1 MVHIYIVE
9 KPGFIYMT
17 LEFRL
22 LFIPHQGNL
31 LVTIAGRQTHRHT
44 ISTVLR
50 ILKNKKIWIREKRS
64 NIDRKELAK
73 NVLEKNIWINV
84 KTKDRK
90 HTPHVLY
97 IHQQVMFT
105 MQCKACK
112 FFFFFFFLHIFR
124 DTIYFL
130 YKKGAFDFLHNMC
143 LLKVLFTLYQLQ
155 CGKCFCDSM
164 QSDMLNVCL
173 QVHFIKKG
181 HFYSRGGTFNYFFK
195 SVWRYTVYNG
205 IAILFSIKALE
216 WKQYF

>member
-105 MQCKACK
+105 MQCNACRIFFL
-112 FFFFFFFLHIFR
+112 FFFF
-124 DTIYFL
+124 TY
-130 YKKGAFDFLHNMC
+130 
-143 LLKVLFTLYQLQ
+143 LQ
-155 CGKCFCDSM
+155 G
-164 QSDMLNVCL
+164 
-173 QVHFIKKG
+173 
-181 HFYSRGGTFNYFFK
+181 
-195 SVWRYTVYNG
+195 YN
-205 IAILFSIKALE
+205 ILFVQKRRLWLSAQYVFTESSVHTLSIAM
-216 WKQYF
+216 WKMFLW